1 MPIPDPGLICPASTA
16 INNQYYGGYRLSSD
30 TVCMPAGPVTIYD
43 FELNPSILLLPDI
56 YESLSSCKGHYDQ
69 SHLTRQDTFDVTD
82 KTGSIRK
89 ISIHIGFPLHF
100 PLLHNSIIYM

>member
-1 MPIPDPGLICPASTA
+1 
-16 INNQYYGGYRLSSD
+16 
-30 TVCMPAGPVTIYD
+30 MPAGPVTIYD
-43 FELNPSILLLPDI
+43 FEFNLSILLLPDI

-89 ISIHIGFPLHF
+89 ISIHIGFPCIFLCYTT
-100 PLLHNSIIYM
+100 PSYICNRNNACMSSYYS